1 MEAMRVAEPIETDA
15 QTERE
20 LRALAKGRRV
30 EARVQQRASVIL
42 LAAQGWQN
50 KEIADE
56 VKLDRRQVALWRR
69 RFIEGGVQALMQD
82 AARSGRAPSVTAAVE
97 WYVLRTTQNEQP
109 ASGGNWSTRSLAAH
123 LGISATTVRRVW
135 QRNGIQPHVLDGAA
149 VSHDPPRF
157 EGRRVDVLG
166 LFVGPFERA
175 LVLGCDDA
183 RPARAGAWVH
193 DDLGTASL
201 SAALGALER
210 AVIPTSPDPLRHQK
224 WLRFLHLVD
233 RRAPES
239 VRLHLIVDNHAAY
252 RHPEVKAWLARRPRV
267 VVHGPFDETPWL
279 KRVRRILRGI
289 ADQGVRRHSFVH
301 LPELLQA
308 IAQRVGPHHEMRQP
322 FVWTAPAQTAPTR
335 GER

>member
-1 MEAMRVAEPIETDA
+1 MRVAEPIETDA

-135 QRNGIQPHVLDGAA
+135 QRNGIQPHVPHGVA

-157 EGRRVDVLG
+157 EGRRVDVVG
-166 LFVGPFERA
+166 LYMGPLERT
-175 LVLGCDDA
+175 LVLGCDE
-183 RPARAGAWVH
+183 ARAGRAPAH
-193 DDLGTASL
+193 DDVGMARL
-201 SAALGALER
+201 SAALGTLER
-210 AVIPTSPDPLRHQK
+210 ATLAMPSDPHRHQK
-224 WLRFLHLVD
+224 WLRFLRLID
-233 RRAPES
+233 RQAPAPL
-239 VRLHLIVDNHAAY
+239 RLHLIVDGHAPL
-252 RHPEVKAWLARRPRV
+252 RHAEVQAWLARHPRMV
-267 VVHGPFDETPWL
+267 LHATPVETPWL
-279 KRVRRILRGI
+279 KRVRRLLRGI
-289 ADQGVRRHSFVH
+289 AEEGVPRNSFAH
-301 LPELLQA
+301 LPDLLQA
-308 IAQRVGPHHEMRQP
+308 IAQRGRPHHEMHQP
-322 FVWTAPAQTAPTR
+322 FVWTVSAQAPRSR
-335 GER
+335 GGR